1 MSPKDQFVSDSLS
14 KSDANPIGQ
23 KLVLMLAIVCGI
35 TIANGYYNQPLLA
48 QISRDFGVSVQA
60 VGLVPTF
67 SQMGIALGV
76 LLLLPLGDMI
86 ENRRL
91 MLVMLSAT
99 ACALVGMAVS
109 PNIHWLYA
117 ASFATGFT
125 TLVPYLIQPFA
136 AHLAA
141 PRERGKVV
149 GIVSS
154 GVFIG
159 ILLARTVSGFVGD
172 HLGWRMMY
180 WIASILMV
188 STAIAL
194 AKFLPK
200 HQPTS
205 TLHYGEL
212 LRSMGTL
219 IKSEPRVLQA
229 AMTQAMLFAAFNAFW
244 TTLIFFLE
252 TPPYHYSSQEAGLF
266 GLVGVVGASAA
277 PLVGKLADRRSPRL
291 AVGMAIAIVLLSW
304 IVLWSAG
311 WQLWGLILGVTL
323 LDLGLQA
330 GHVSNQSL
338 IFSLLPQARSRGN
351 TIYGVT
357 NFIGAALGSSIAA
370 WSWSVGQWNGV
381 CSFGIILSLIAVSLY
396 LGGSKK

>member
-1 MSPKDQFVSDSLS
+1 MSVNDQSAGSLPADHA
-14 KSDANPIGQ
+14 KPIGQ

-48 QISRDFGVSVQA
+48 QISRDFGVSVQQ

-76 LLLLPLGDMI
+76 LLLLPLGDLV

-91 MLVMLSAT
+91 MLIMLSAT

-109 PNIHWLYA
+109 PNIHWLQA

-141 PRERGKVV
+141 PQERGKVV

-154 GVFIG
+154 GIFIG
-159 ILLARTVSGFVGD
+159 ILLARTVSGFVGE
-172 HLGWRMMY
+172 HFGWRMMY
-180 WIASILMV
+180 WIASILMI

-200 HQPTS
+200 HQPTT
-205 TLHYGEL
+205 TLLYGKL
-212 LRSMGTL
+212 LRSMVTL
-219 IKSEPRVLQA
+219 IKNEPRVLQA
-229 AMTQAMLFAAFNAFW
+229 ALTQAMLFASFNAFW
-244 TTLIFFLE
+244 TTLIFFIE
-252 TPPYHYSSQEAGLF
+252 TPPYHYSSQAAGLF

-277 PLVGKLADRRSPRL
+277 PLVGRLADRKSPRL
-291 AVGMAIAIVLLSW
+291 AVGVAIAIVLLSW
-304 IVLWSAG
+304 IVLWG
-311 WQLWGLILGVTL
+311 EGRQLWGLIVGVTL

-338 IFSLLPQARSRGN
+338 IFSLLPHARSRGN

-381 CSFGIILSLIAVSLY
+381 CIFGLLLSLMAIGLY
-396 LGGSKK
+396 LIRSKD